1 MAKAHGNLRGLNKRQ
16 EKDVEKIADQRL
28 KLDQAVTEQIA
39 RRMAK
44 VSADIGRVLGII
56 VDRNGRI
63 ESVTVGENRRL
74 YLPDIG
80 RQRAGQGRFRG
91 LRLIRTD
98 FDGGELQQDDLTDLS
113 KLQLDAVVSIGVS
126 NNGGVGEV
134 EWAHLVPDNPE
145 KKMWEIQRL
154 SHPSE
159 FPPDFGQFI
168 LEVEAEFES
177 AIDDATRVSKDV
189 AVLVYV
195 KTLGDWESDARIE
208 EMRELCRTAGV
219 HLVDSY
225 QQSRKELDSRYGVG
239 KGALEELELRCLQLG
254 ADFLIFGQD
263 LQPAQIRNITKQ
275 TSLRVIDRTQLIL
288 DIFAQRA
295 QSAVGKLQ
303 VELAQLKYTLPRL
316 SGRGEAMSRLAGGIG
331 GRGPGETKLEV
342 DRRRARDRINTLENR
357 IEKLREQRDLRR
369 KNRRDREVPVIAIV
383 GYTNA
388 GKSTLLNRL
397 TNSSVLSEDKLFAT
411 LDPTTRRIRFPS
423 DREVVMTDTVGFIR
437 DLPDELREAFRATLE
452 ELEEAD
458 IMLHVVDAID
468 PSFES
473 HISSTEMI
481 LRELEV
487 GDTPRIMV
495 FNKADQLTEDD
506 PRWLEIKGMEGVEVS
521 ALTGAGMDDLLAEL
535 DRVMITHGIFEPEE
549 S

>member
-1 MAKAHGNLRGLNKRQ
+1 MAKAHGNLRGLSKSE
-16 EKDVEKIADQRL
+16 EKEVEKIADQRL

-63 ESVTVGENRRL
+63 ESVTVGENRRI

-80 RQRAGQGRFRG
+80 RQRAGRGRFRG

-98 FDGGELQQDDLTDLS
+98 FDGGSLQQDDLTDLT
-113 KLQLDAVVSIGVS
+113 KLQLDAVVSIGVQ
-126 NNGGVGEV
+126 NNGGIGEV

-145 KKMWEIQRL
+145 KKIWEIQRL
-154 SHPSE
+154 SHPAE
-159 FPPDFGQFI
+159 FPEDFTQFI

-177 AIDDATRVSKDV
+177 SVDDATRVASDV
-189 AVLVYV
+189 AMLVYV
-195 KTLGDWESDARIE
+195 KTLGDWESEARIA
-208 EMRELCRTAGV
+208 EMHELCRTAGV
-219 HLVDSY
+219 HVVDTY

-254 ADFLIFGQD
+254 ADILIFGQD
-263 LQPAQIRNITKQ
+263 LQPGQIRNITKQ
-275 TSLRVIDRTQLIL
+275 SDLRVIDRTQLIL

-316 SGRGEAMSRLAGGIG
+316 SGRGGAMSRLAGGIG

-342 DRRRARDRINTLENR
+342 DRRRARDRINALEGR
-357 IEKLREQRDLRR
+357 IEKLREQRELRR
-369 KNRRDREVPVIAIV
+369 KNRKDRDVPVIAIV

-397 TNSSVLSEDKLFAT
+397 TDSTVLSEDKLFAT

-423 DREVVMTDTVGFIR
+423 DREVVLTDTVGFIR

-458 IMLHVVDAID
+458 VMLHVVDAID

-473 HISSTEMI
+473 HIKSTEAI
-481 LRELEV
+481 LRDLEV
-487 GDTPRIMV
+487 EDTPRIMV
-495 FNKADQLTEDD
+495 FNKADKLSEDD
-506 PRWLEIKGMEGVEVS
+506 PQWLEIKGMEGVEVS
-521 ALTGAGMDDLLAEL
+521 ALTGEGMEDLLAEL
-535 DRVMITHGIFEPEE
+535 DRVMITYGIYEPEE
-549 S
+549 